1 MRAGF
6 AIGRFGMKIVFQRV
20 THAPVR
26 VDNQVIGK
34 MGRGVFLCLWVLG
47 IRIPGRLLTVL

>member
-34 MGRGVFLCLWVLG
+34 MGRGSSCACGCWEYG
-47 IRIPGRLLTVL
+47 YQGDC